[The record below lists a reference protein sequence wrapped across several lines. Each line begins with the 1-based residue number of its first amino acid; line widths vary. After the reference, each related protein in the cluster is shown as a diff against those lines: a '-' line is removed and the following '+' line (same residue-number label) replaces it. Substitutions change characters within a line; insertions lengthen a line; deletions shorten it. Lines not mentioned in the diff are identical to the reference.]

1 MFTLVYSKG
10 EDFIEDWLLNH
21 NIKFIQQKSFDG
33 CKYKQKLNFDF
44 YIPSK
49 NICIE
54 YDGEF
59 HFQPIRKSKSMTE
72 EQAIKNLEE
81 SKIRD
86 NIKNEFCKNNGI
98 NLIRIKYDE
107 DLEKRICEIFDDNLT
122 LFDL

>member
-1 MFTLVYSKG
+1 M
-10 EDFIEDWLLNH
+10 
-21 NIKFIQQKSFDG
+21 
-33 CKYKQKLNFDF
+33 
-44 YIPSK
+44 
-49 NICIE
+49 CIE

-72 EQAIKNLEE
+72 EQVIKNLEE

-107 DLEKRICEIFDDNLT
+107 DLEKRICEIFDNNLI

>member
-1 MFTLVYSKG
+1 M
-10 EDFIEDWLLNH
+10 
-21 NIKFIQQKSFDG
+21 
-33 CKYKQKLNFDF
+33 
-44 YIPSK
+44 
-49 NICIE
+49 CIE

-72 EQAIKNLEE
+72 EQVIKNLEE

-107 DLEKRICEIFDDNLT
+107 DLEKRIYEIFDNNLI